1 MGQEM
6 TLSVNGRKHT
16 FYADA
21 SRTLQDALRGDLS
34 MTGTKNC
41 CNDGYCGAC
50 TVLMDGV
57 AVKSCLV
64 LAVEAQETELQTIEG
79 LGSNDELDPIQAAF
93 IEHGAAQCGMCTP
106 GMIMSARGL
115 LDENPDPTED
125 EIKEAIK
132 GNLCRCTGYVKIVE
146 AIASVAQRTGAD
158 AIPHTAQG
166 QGGLDLG
173 KVVQQGKRV
182 AGHSVPR
189 VDGREKVTGRADYV
203 ADMTLPGMLYGEI
216 LRSPIPH
223 ARIVSIDADEA
234 LKIPGVFAV
243 ITGKDMPPNKF
254 GAFVP
259 DETGLAVDTVRY
271 VGDAVAAVAASTP
284 EIARNALNFI
294 DVQYE
299 ELPFVT
305 DPEEAMKEGAPQI
318 AEAER
323 NIVAH
328 NRVIGGDVEQ
338 GFAEADFV
346 FEDRFE
352 TTKQAHACMEPH
364 VCIGQWDSSGKITLY
379 DSTQSTFFMRF
390 HLSNIFGL
398 QESKIRV
405 TAPYLGGGFGSK
417 SEVHAIHVCSII
429 LSKKTGR
436 PVKMGHDRDEEFT
449 SSRTRHKEI
458 IYLKTGVKRDG
469 TITARQAR
477 VILDNGAYTSYGPGV
492 SLTQSMLG
500 GAVYRIPHYR
510 YDGYVVYTNTP
521 MGGAFRGFGSPQ
533 FTFAAESQA
542 DMIAKRLNM
551 DPAEF
556 RRINLTH
563 PGDKAISGPT
573 LTTNGAR
580 ESLEKALQRL
590 EYTGHSAAKQPYKG
604 VGFAVGT
611 HFTSGKFH
619 PEANADFCGA
629 TVKVNIDGSVNVLAG
644 VIEMGTGCAT
654 TLSQIAAEELGVDM
668 EDVEITLSDSEFIPP
683 DLGTFGSRAT
693 TLGGNAVRMACQ
705 RVKAQLAEEA
715 AKHLNCSPQDI
726 AFENKQLRSSHGQ
739 SIDLRNLVAG
749 MLFRDGGGT
758 HVMASAHYDA
768 PCSLPDPETG
778 VGDFA
783 MSYSFGCHAVEVEV
797 DPDTGKVTILK
808 FIAATD
814 CGNLINPA
822 GAEGQV
828 QGGAMQGIGYAL
840 YEDLKCPDGQPINTR
855 FGNYKIPTVM
865 TVPPI
870 EAIWVETD
878 DPNGVYGSKGLAEMG
893 LVPTAAAIANAV
905 EDAIGVRI
913 TDLPI
918 TPEKILKA
926 LETAVQA

>member
-1 MGQEM
+1 M
-6 TLSVNGRKHT
+6 TLSINGRKQS
-16 FYADA
+16 FFADA
-21 SRTLQDALRGDLS
+21 NRTLQDALRYDLE
-34 MTGTKNC
+34 MTGTKDC

-57 AVKSCLV
+57 PVKSCLV
-64 LAVEAQETELQTIEG
+64 LAVEADQSELQTIEG
-79 LGSNDELDPIQAAF
+79 LGHDEELDPIQVAF

-106 GMIMSARGL
+106 GMIMSAKGL
-115 LDENPDPTED
+115 LNENPHPTMD

-146 AIASVAQRTGAD
+146 AIASVADVTETKPQ
-158 AIPHTAQG
+158 TAS
-166 QGGLDLG
+166 G
-173 KVVQQGKRV
+173 KVVQQGKRI

-203 ADMTLPGMLYGEI
+203 VDMSLPGMLYGEI
-216 LRSPIPH
+216 LRSPVPH
-223 ARIVSIDADEA
+223 ARIVSIDVDEA
-234 LKIPGVFAV
+234 LRLPGVFAV
-243 ITGKDMPPNKF
+243 LTGKDMPKNKF
-254 GAFVP
+254 GAFVA
-259 DETGLAVDTVRY
+259 DETGLAVDKVRY
-271 VGDAVAAVAASTP
+271 VGDAVAAVAASSP
-284 EIARNALNFI
+284 EAARKALNFI
-294 DVQYE
+294 YVEYE

-305 DPEEAMKEGAPQI
+305 DPEVAMKEGAPQI
-318 AEAER
+318 ADAER

-328 NRVIGGDVEQ
+328 NRVVGGDVEE

-364 VCIGQWDSSGKITLY
+364 VCIGQWDPSGKITLH

-390 HLSNIFGL
+390 HLSHIF
-398 QESKIRV
+398 EVPENKIRV

-417 SEVHAIHVCSII
+417 SEVHAIHVCSLI
-429 LSKKTGR
+429 LSRKTGR

-542 DMIAKRLNM
+542 DMIAKRLGM

-573 LTTNGAR
+573 LTTNGVR
-580 ESLEKALQRL
+580 ESLERALERL
-590 EYTGHSAAKQPYKG
+590 EYSGPAKNREKFKG

-654 TLSQIAAEELGVDM
+654 TLSQIAAEELGV
-668 EDVEITLSDSEFIPP
+668 ELADVEITLSDSEFIPP

-693 TLGGNAVRMACQ
+693 TLGGNAVRLACQ
-705 RVKAQLAEEA
+705 RAKLQLAEEA
-715 AKHLNCSPQDI
+715 AKQFRCSPQDV
-726 AFENKQLRSSHGQ
+726 AFENNHVVLPGPGGQ
-739 SIDLRNLVAG
+739 SMALKELVAG

-758 HVMASAHYDA
+758 HVVASAHYDA

-783 MSYSFGCHAVEVEV
+783 MSYSFGCHAVELEV
-797 DPDTGKVTILK
+797 DPNTGKVNILK

-814 CGNLINPA
+814 CGNLINPV

-840 YEDLKCPDGQPINTR
+840 YEDLKCPEGQPINTR

-878 DPNGVYGSKGLAEMG
+878 DPRGVYGSKGLAEMG

-913 TDLPI
+913 TELPI
-918 TPEKILKA
+918 TPEKILQA
-926 LETAVQA
+926 LKTASQF